1 MALYAFD
8 GTCNEDEE
16 GVDRD
21 SNVVKFRD
29 AYIGSTFYL
38 AGVGTR
44 LGWIGKFAGGLFG
57 LGGKRR
63 VKEAM
68 EALETNFQK
77 GDRVIDIVGFSR
89 GAAIARHFAN
99 QVKEDQRGAEIRFLG
114 LWDTVASFGI
124 PGNDI
129 NIGWTFTLPGNV
141 KKCYHAMALDERRE
155 GFPLTRVEAGKGEPP
170 TNGRV
175 REVWFRGVHSDVGGG
190 ASIELS
196 SISLCWMLRRAL
208 KNNLL
213 IDGVYLAKQE
223 DLCRSNAP
231 ISKNLDPQLD
241 PFRTILANDLVHP
254 TVQPRG
260 LIKGV
265 EHNDP
270 PQNLMRSAD

>member
-16 GVDRD
+16 GTDRD

-57 LGGKRR
+57 LGGRRR

-68 EALETNFQK
+68 EALDTNFQK

-99 QVKEDQRGAEIRFLG
+99 QVMEEERGAEIRFLG
-114 LWDTVASFGI
+114 IWDTVASFGI
-124 PGNDI
+124 PGNEI
-129 NIGWTFTLPGNV
+129 NIGWEFTLPGNV
-141 KKCYHAMALDERRE
+141 RKCYHAMALDERRQ
-155 GFPLTRVEAGKGEPP
+155 GFPLTRVEAGIGAPP
-170 TNGRV
+170 TSGRL

-190 ASIELS
+190 EKHRTLQHQP
-196 SISLCWMLRRAL
+196 
-208 KNNLL
+208 LL
-213 IDGVYLAKQE
+213 DVAARPQE
-223 DLCRSNAP
+223 QPSDRPRLPRKAGRFMPFECTHFKEPRPATRSVP
-231 ISKNLDPQLD
+231 KNL
-241 PFRTILANDLVHP
+241 
-254 TVQPRG
+254 G
-260 LIKGV
+260 
-265 EHNDP
+265 E
-270 PQNLMRSAD
+270 